1 MAWAPNWEER
11 LAWVARNGL
20 PIIIEEARVQ
30 GDGFVALYLRA
41 DDAVLLRS
49 NLSRGWDLHITLG
62 YTSDYPEGVPDILC
76 EHINAVWAGRF
87 HVLDVEWI
95 GKGGTAQIRGSD
107 PIAEGPLIQWLRRN
121 GHYGNGKWVRPRQLH
136 VSL

>member
-1 MAWAPNWEER
+1 MAWFPNYEER
-11 LAWVARNGL
+11 RVWLEHNGL

-49 NLSRGWDLHITLG
+49 NASRGWGQRITLG
-62 YTSDYPEGVPDILC
+62 YTSDYPEGVPEMLC
-76 EHINAVWAGRF
+76 EHINAAWAGRF

-95 GKGGTAQIRGSD
+95 GRGGTAQIRGTD
-107 PIAEGPLIQWLRRN
+107 PIGKDPLIQWLHRN